1 MPDAVDRARARLV
14 ADLVRDG
21 RVRSAPVAD
30 ALSVVPRHLFLP
42 DLDPDDAY
50 ADDAVP
56 IKIEDGVTLS
66 SVSQPSMVAI
76 MLEQLAAEPG
86 HRVLE
91 IGAGGGWNAGLL
103 AHLVGPDG
111 AVVTLDID
119 DDLVR
124 RTRDGLAAAGID
136 GVQAHTCDGALG
148 YPPGAPYDRIELT
161 VGATDIRPEWV
172 EQLVPGG
179 RLVLPLAVRGS
190 QLSIAFDRTAT
201 GRLESVSVRSCAFVR
216 LRGAGADGNGAVA
229 LGTPGWSVLRYERAT
244 VPLEALE
251 HALARPGRVVV
262 DSPDRCGV
270 PDVWDGLGLW
280 CALADPD
287 VFRLVVD
294 GAAAD
299 HGIGRSLVAGGPGRV
314 AVGLAVDGGA
324 ALLLGDPEHTVR
336 GFGDAGRAAA
346 RRLAGLIG
354 AWVDAGRPHAADLWI
369 EATPTAPPLPPPRPP
384 PPAAESDGAPGLD
397 SRVDLPHARLRVRMT

>member
-216 LRGAGADGNGAVA
+216 LRGAGADENGAVA
-229 LGTPGWSVLRYERAT
+229 LGIPGWSVLRYERAT

-369 EATPTAPPLPPPRPP
+369 EATPTAPPLPPP
-384 PPAAESDGAPGLD
+384 PAAESDGAPGLD

>member
-1 MPDAVDRARARLV
+1 MPDAVDVARARLV
-14 ADLVRDG
+14 ADLVREG
-21 RVRSAPVAD
+21 RVRSAAVAD
-30 ALSVVPRHLFLP
+30 AITDVPRHLFLP
-42 DLDPDDAY
+42 DLDPEDAY

-76 MLEQLAAEPG
+76 MLEQLATEPG

-103 AHLVGPDG
+103 AHLVGPGG

-124 RTRDGLAAAGID
+124 RTRDGLAAAGIT
-136 GVQAHTCDGALG
+136 GVEAHTADGALG

-172 EQLVPGG
+172 EQLRPGG

-190 QLSIAFDRTAT
+190 QLSIAFDLTAT

-216 LRGAGADGNGAVA
+216 LRGAGADDAAAVA
-229 LGTPGWSVLRYERAT
+229 LSVPGWSVLRYERAT
-244 VPLEALE
+244 VPLDVLD

-262 DSPDRCGV
+262 DSPDRCAV

-287 VFRLVVD
+287 VFRLLVD
-294 GAAAD
+294 GPSAD
-299 HGIGRSLVAGGPGRV
+299 AGIGRSLVEGGSGRV

-324 ALLLGDPEHTVR
+324 ALLLGDPSHAIR
-336 GFGDAGRAAA
+336 GFGDAGRTAA
-346 RRLAGLIG
+346 RRLAGLVG
-354 AWVDAGRPHAADLWI
+354 AWVDAGRPHAADLRI
-369 EATPTAPPLPPPRPP
+369 EATPAALPPAPP
-384 PPAAESDGAPGLD
+384 AESDGAPGLD
-397 SRVDLPHARLRVRMT
+397 SCVDLPHARLRVRMP